1 MYVEVLAKHQH
12 LSLGGLGTATGE
24 VSSSVPFLAKR
35 SNVSKRLQWVNYFRR
50 LALHPASHVHF
61 IAALFPFKKKIMQ
74 EWPMLKNI
82 RFHSGSILADFRI
95 WTYTWQ
101 LSFILHSHNKYKM
114 THKLGVKQ
122 HGINLAQSSIFL
134 FIWNYFTFSS
144 QIYTH
149 AASD

>member
-50 LALHPASHVHF
+50 LALHPASHVHC

-74 EWPMLKNI
+74 E
-82 RFHSGSILADFRI
+82 
-95 WTYTWQ
+95 
-101 LSFILHSHNKYKM
+101 
-114 THKLGVKQ
+114 
-122 HGINLAQSSIFL
+122 
-134 FIWNYFTFSS
+134 
-144 QIYTH
+144 
-149 AASD
+149 